1 MLGWYFLCPEE
12 VETVNHTGFECF
24 MAQQVW
30 TLLMFSYPLQA
41 SMVLSRRACFTYRN
55 VKTNRYP
62 RRNQTS
68 DTLDSMDIM
77 KEQKQMFI
85 GRCQISVRK

>member
-1 MLGWYFLCPEE
+1 MIQRSGKSSGSVSGSGLKTLYLGEHVLLIEMSKQIDILEE
-12 VETVNHTGFECF
+12 IR
-24 MAQQVW
+24 QV
-30 TLLMFSYPLQA
+30 
-41 SMVLSRRACFTYRN
+41 
-55 VKTNRYP
+55 
-62 RRNQTS
+62 S